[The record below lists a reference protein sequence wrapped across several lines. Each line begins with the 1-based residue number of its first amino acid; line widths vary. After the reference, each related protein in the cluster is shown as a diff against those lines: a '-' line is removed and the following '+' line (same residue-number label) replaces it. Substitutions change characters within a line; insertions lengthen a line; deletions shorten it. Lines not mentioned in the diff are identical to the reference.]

1 MRSTAHRLQSSF
13 SYRLAFQQ
21 QPHKHNFARLS
32 YHYNIRHR
40 VSTILFQNMGFADD
54 TNIQSDD
61 SNDDALKWEKM
72 YYSSSNQIDQKQQQS
87 SISTTDS
94 LKSEIRVVTF
104 DLDNTIWKTM
114 ATISD
119 ANDVLASHLKEKFSI
134 GIRSEKMMGK
144 LFKEC
149 PDKYAGVDFA
159 DTSIDSPQ
167 KEVVDNDNLAD
178 IVQNVGQT
186 DTQQTDDDNDGVHI
200 QNKAKKKPVY
210 LTLLRKDAIRILL
223 QESKTD
229 LSSIELEQQV
239 DAAFEIWVEARCQSI
254 SNNFAPTAVQTLKEL
269 KSKFDY
275 IGAITDGNSNPNRVA
290 ELEGIFDF
298 VIRAEDVGVSKPDKR
313 VFKAAVA
320 ALMLRLGQDRRSI
333 EEFFLG
339 ESFEEGIATDSTYMA
354 SETEITASTPHWKLI
369 DQDSVE
375 AFSEAIG
382 PWWVHIGDDFFK
394 DVVAAKESQMRT
406 VWARELIGGSVN
418 DKRDNGSKEG
428 TEKKQQQRDV
438 NDLLNDV
445 SNSDKGVLKMAIGG
459 SDFLSESLHDEFSDA
474 ILDRFDELSG
484 LLTKWHNEGKG
495 TTTSTHED
503 AVKVNEVEI
512 NRQPDVSVSSE
523 ENDKS
528 HKFCVFCGERLPIA
542 ATFCSSCGEKQI

>member
-1 MRSTAHRLQSSF
+1 MRSTIARLQSSF
-13 SYRLAFQQ
+13 SHRLAFQ
-21 QPHKHNFARLS
+21 QPHKHNSAKLS
-32 YHYNIRHR
+32 YHYNKRHMG
-40 VSTILFQNMGFADD
+40 STILFQNMGFTDD
-54 TNIQSDD
+54 TNIQSVDN
-61 SNDDALKWEKM
+61 SDDALKWEKM
-72 YYSSSNQIDQKQQQS
+72 YYSSSNKVPNQQLS
-87 SISTTDS
+87 TTISTTDP

-119 ANDVLASHLKEKFSI
+119 ANDVLASHLSDKFSI

-149 PDKYAGVDFA
+149 PDKYAGIDFA
-159 DTSIDSPQ
+159 SSDIS
-167 KEVVDNDNLAD
+167 EVVDDNNLVD

-186 DTQQTDDDNDGVHI
+186 DSQQTDDNNNGVHI
-200 QNKAKKKPVY
+200 QTKKKKPVY
-210 LTLLRKDAIRILL
+210 LTLLRKDAIRLLL
-223 QESKTD
+223 QESNTD
-229 LSSIELEQQV
+229 LSPIELDQQV

-254 SNNFAPTAVQTLKEL
+254 SNNFAPTAVQTLQEL

-275 IGAITDGNSNPNRVA
+275 VGAITDGNSNPNRVA

-320 ALMLRLGQDRRSI
+320 ALILRLGQDKRSI

-375 AFSEAIG
+375 AFSEAVG

-406 VWARELIGGSVN
+406 VWTRELIGGSAN
-418 DKRDNGSKEG
+418 DKGDNGSKEIV
-428 TEKKQQQRDV
+428 EKKQQERDV
-438 NDLLNDV
+438 DDLVKDV
-445 SNSDKGVLKMAIGG
+445 SNSDKGVLKMAIGE
-459 SDFLSESLHDEFSDA
+459 SDFLSESLHLEFSDA
-474 ILDRFDELSG
+474 ILDRFYELSG

-495 TTTSTHED
+495 TTSTHEN
-503 AVKVNEVEI
+503 AAKANEVDV
-512 NRQPDVSVSSE
+512 NRQPDVLVSSE
-523 ENDKS
+523 ENEKS
-528 HKFCVFCGERLPIA
+528 LKFCVFCGERLPIA

>member
-1 MRSTAHRLQSSF
+1 
-13 SYRLAFQQ
+13 
-21 QPHKHNFARLS
+21 
-32 YHYNIRHR
+32 
-40 VSTILFQNMGFADD
+40 
-54 TNIQSDD
+54 
-61 SNDDALKWEKM
+61 
-72 YYSSSNQIDQKQQQS
+72 
-87 SISTTDS
+87 
-94 LKSEIRVVTF
+94 
-104 DLDNTIWKTM
+104 
-114 ATISD
+114 
-119 ANDVLASHLKEKFSI
+119 
-134 GIRSEKMMGK
+134 MGK

-149 PDKYAGVDFA
+149 PDKYAGIDFA
-159 DTSIDSPQ
+159 NSDISTDSPQ
-167 KEVVDNDNLAD
+167 QEVVDDDNLVD

-186 DTQQTDDDNDGVHI
+186 YTQQTDDNNDGVHI
-200 QNKAKKKPVY
+200 QNKKKKPVY
-210 LTLLRKDAIRILL
+210 LTLLRKDAIRLLL
-223 QESKTD
+223 QESNTD
-229 LSSIELEQQV
+229 VSPIELEQQV

-254 SNNFAPTAVQTLKEL
+254 SNNFAPTAVQTLKEI

-320 ALMLRLGQDRRSI
+320 ALMLRLGQDKRSI

-375 AFSEAIG
+375 AFSEAVG

-418 DKRDNGSKEG
+418 DKRDKGSKEI
-428 TEKKQQQRDV
+428 EKKQQQRDV
-438 NDLLNDV
+438 DDLVKDV
-445 SNSDKGVLKMAIGG
+445 SNSDKGVLKMAIGEL
-459 SDFLSESLHDEFSDA
+459 DFLLESLHDEFSDA
-474 ILDRFDELSG
+474 ILDKFDELSG
-484 LLTKWHNEGKG
+484 LLTKWHNEGKS

-503 AVKVNEVEI
+503 AVKANEVEI
-512 NRQPDVSVSSE
+512 YRQPDVSTTPTTKE
-523 ENDKS
+523 

>member
-1 MRSTAHRLQSSF
+1 
-13 SYRLAFQQ
+13 
-21 QPHKHNFARLS
+21 
-32 YHYNIRHR
+32 
-40 VSTILFQNMGFADD
+40 
-54 TNIQSDD
+54 
-61 SNDDALKWEKM
+61 
-72 YYSSSNQIDQKQQQS
+72 
-87 SISTTDS
+87 
-94 LKSEIRVVTF
+94 
-104 DLDNTIWKTM
+104 
-114 ATISD
+114 
-119 ANDVLASHLKEKFSI
+119 
-134 GIRSEKMMGK
+134 MGK

-149 PDKYAGVDFA
+149 PDKYAGIDFA
-159 DTSIDSPQ
+159 ISDTSIDSPQ
-167 KEVVDNDNLAD
+167 KEVVDDDNLVD

-200 QNKAKKKPVY
+200 QNKKKKPVY
-210 LTLLRKDAIRILL
+210 LTLLRKDAIRLLL
-223 QESKTD
+223 QESNTD
-229 LSSIELEQQV
+229 LSPIELEQQV

-320 ALMLRLGQDRRSI
+320 ALMLRLGQDKRSI

-339 ESFEEGIATDSTYMA
+339 GSFEDGIATDSTYMA

-375 AFSEAIG
+375 AFSEAVG
-382 PWWVHIGDDFFK
+382 PWWVHIGDDFLK

-406 VWARELIGGSVN
+406 VWTRELIGGSAN
-418 DKRDNGSKEG
+418 DKGDKGSKELV
-428 TEKKQQQRDV
+428 EKKQQQRDV
-438 NDLLNDV
+438 NDLVNDV
-445 SNSDKGVLKMAIGG
+445 SNSDKGVLKMAIGE
-459 SDFLSESLHDEFSDA
+459 SDFLSESLHLEFSDA

-495 TTTSTHED
+495 TTSTHED
-503 AVKVNEVEI
+503 AVKANEVEI
-512 NRQPDVSVSSE
+512 NRQPDVSTSPTTKE
-523 ENDKS
+523 QS
-528 HKFCVFCGERLPIA
+528 HKFCVFCGERLPVT